1 MRIHHRCEPNT
12 RTLKEIN
19 INEAPKIIKSGA
31 IVLSFLQDSISLIC
45 DARNDDAVE
54 ILREAKNR
62 KSDKGFTILI
72 DSDARLNR
80 YVTDVPALA
89 WDIIDTS
96 DSPIILVLPGGKN
109 MSKKALASDKSIAV
123 RMVTQPDEQKL
134 VQATNGPVACT
145 ALLRPD
151 GTLAQGIEE
160 ADPTL
165 LEKVDYVLSLP
176 TSKSAYSQKKIP
188 IISLDAESNVRI
200 IRE

>member
-1 MRIHHRCEPNT
+1 M
-12 RTLKEIN
+12 KEIDLK
-19 INEAPKIIKSGA
+19 EAPKIIRSGA
-31 IVLSFLQDSISLIC
+31 IVLSFLEDSISLIC
-45 DARNDDAVE
+45 DARNDDAVA

-62 KSDKGFTILI
+62 KSDKGLTILL

-80 YVTDVPALA
+80 YVTEVPALA

-109 MSKKALASDKSIAV
+109 MSELALAADKSIAV
-123 RMVTQPDEQKL
+123 RMVRQPEEQKL
-134 VQATNGPVACT
+134 VQATNGPVAST

-151 GTLAQGIEE
+151 GQLAQGIED
-160 ADPTL
+160 ADPVL

-176 TSKSAYSQKKIP
+176 TSKSVYPQKKIP
-188 IISLDAESNVRI
+188 IISLGADSSVRI